1 MQKSTGK
8 DAAGYRCGD
17 WYGYNCYVSPGYSE
31 DNLAKVRDMCP
42 ACCAVSS
49 VPPTDDSMQFDKM
62 SGKNSDSMDNLTALA
77 NALASQNASQ
87 NANQN
92 MSDSDPGVVIIVGGD
107 PTGANGT
114 LSASNSSPVNG
125 NDEILQRVL
134 ADIANSAGPT
144 FLSSSDMEPDGD
156 DTASSDQD
164 VKDTASSDQDVKD
177 AKKKKRRLAKKK

>member
-49 VPPTDDSMQFDKM
+49 VPPADDSIQFDKK
-62 SGKNSDSMDNLTALA
+62 SGKNSDSLDNLTAIA
-77 NALASQNASQ
+77 NALASQNAS
-87 NANQN
+87 QN

-107 PTGANGT
+107 PTGSNGT